1 MDTGTRVSLAEAA
14 ESLGVHYQTAYR
26 WVRRGVL
33 PAVKVNG
40 SYEVDLADLEVLRRA
55 RQAPSPP
62 PQRRRVRSFAP
73 FTDRLLEQLMV
84 GDEARVR
91 DLIADLVETGVS
103 LVEICDQV
111 LAPALREIGERWS
124 RGELGIA
131 EEHRASAICERALA
145 RWAPHP
151 PGRPRG
157 VAVVCSPT
165 GEGHELPGLMATS
178 VLRELHW
185 RVHHLGVGVPADSIE
200 SLVADERADL
210 VVISATSRSV
220 IRDTCELARRLAA
233 PGRRVLVGKPGLT
246 MADLAAEASASGV
259 TDGH

>member
-1 MDTGTRVSLAEAA
+1 MRVSLTEAA

-40 SYEVDLADLEVLRRA
+40 SYEVDPADVEVLRLV
-55 RQAPSPP
+55 RQAPAPP
-62 PQRRRVRSFAP
+62 PQKRRVRSWTP
-73 FTDRLLEQLMV
+73 FSDRLLDHLLV

-91 DLIADLVETGVS
+91 ELVADLVETGVG
-103 LVEICDQV
+103 LVDICDHV
-111 LAPALREIGERWS
+111 LAPALRAIGERWA

-185 RVHHLGVGVPADSIE
+185 RVHHLGVGVPADSVE

-210 VVISATSRSV
+210 VVISATSPAV
-220 IRDTCELARRLAA
+220 LHDACELARRLTA
-233 PGRRVLVGKPGLT
+233 PGRRVLVGRPGMT
-246 MADLAAEASASGV
+246 TADLAAEASASG
-259 TDGH
+259 TAEAR

>member
-1 MDTGTRVSLAEAA
+1 MGTGVRVSLTEAA

-40 SYEVDLADLEVLRRA
+40 SYEVDPVDVELLRRD
-55 RQAPSPP
+55 RLAPAPP
-62 PQRRRVRSFAP
+62 PRTRRVRSWDPFA
-73 FTDRLLEQLMV
+73 DRLLDYLLV

-91 DLIADLVETGVS
+91 ELFADLVGSGVS
-103 LVEICDQV
+103 LVDLCDHV
-111 LAPALREIGERWS
+111 LAPALREIGERWA
-124 RGELGIA
+124 RGELGVA

-165 GEGHELPGLMATS
+165 GEAHELPGLMATA

-185 RVHHLGVGVPADSIE
+185 RVHHLGVGVPVDSVE
-200 SLVADERADL
+200 RLVAGERADL
-210 VVISATSRSV
+210 VVISAISPWVS
-220 IRDTCELARRLAA
+220 DDAGELACRLGA
-233 PGRRVLVGKPGLT
+233 PGRRVLVGRPGLT
-246 MADLAAEASASGV
+246 MSELAGEVSGQ
-259 TDGH
+259 GGPGGR